1 MDKCLNTLIE
11 IDHANE
17 SPRVVFSTIDPD
29 KIPDAACN
37 WALDRMV
44 KLASPVS
51 IEFLPRLP
59 VDMKPLLR
67 LSVANKKRSLF
78 LCRQAQL

>member
-1 MDKCLNTLIE
+1 MPESLMTLIE

-17 SPRVVFSTIDPD
+17 APRVVFSTIDPD

-44 KLASPVS
+44 RLASPVTVD
-51 IEFLPRLP
+51 FLSRLP
-59 VDMKPLLR
+59 VDLKPLLR
-67 LSVANKKRSLF
+67 LSAPNNKRSLF
-78 LCRQAQL
+78 LCRQALP